1 MKRRDTK
8 LYNILFPSWM
18 FYLWPTVLWPILLV
32 GNFAWD
38 SVVLLGA
45 MALWRWADKGQVW
58 RRSILP
64 VWVIGFLAD
73 FAGALLVAVL
83 YFGTE
88 ALFQITLPFTFPGG
102 MLCALPGLVL
112 AGVLIYFLNRR
123 FSFRKTGLDE
133 GQVKKL
139 SLALAIATAPYTLL
153 IPIEWL
159 YG

>member
-1 MKRRDTK
+1 M
-8 LYNILFPSWM
+8 
-18 FYLWPTVLWPILLV
+18 
-32 GNFAWD
+32 
-38 SVVLLGA
+38 
-45 MALWRWADKGQVW
+45 
-58 RRSILP
+58 
-64 VWVIGFLAD
+64 
-73 FAGALLVAVL
+73 AVL

-88 ALFQITLPFTFPGG
+88 ALFQITLPVTFPGG